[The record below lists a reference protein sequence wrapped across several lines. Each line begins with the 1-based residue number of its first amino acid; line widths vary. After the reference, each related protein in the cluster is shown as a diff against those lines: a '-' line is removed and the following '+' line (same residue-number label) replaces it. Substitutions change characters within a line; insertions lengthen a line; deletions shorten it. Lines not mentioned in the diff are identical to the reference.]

1 MDLIEIID
9 KHELCVKLYYH
20 TIFGV
25 RKMLTHSGIVYI
37 QTLNRIAIR
46 SIFISFQLDQPI
58 KFTKEEKWEVFSPEL
73 IRPYRH

>member
-9 KHELCVKLYYH
+9 KRVLCVKLYYH

-25 RKMLTHSGIVYI
+25 PKMLTHSGIVYI

-46 SIFISFQLDQPI
+46 SISISFQLDHSI
-58 KFTKEEKWEVFSPEL
+58 KCAKEEKWEVFSIEPT
-73 IRPYRH
+73 RHYQH

>member
-9 KHELCVKLYYH
+9 KRELCVKLYYH

-25 RKMLTHSGIVYI
+25 PKMLTHSGIVYI

-46 SIFISFQLDQPI
+46 SIFISFQLDHYI
-58 KFTKEEKWEVFSPEL
+58 KCAREEKWEVFSPEL

>member
-58 KFTKEEKWEVFSPEL
+58 KLTKEEKWEVFSPEL